1 MNTIS
6 PPPNTTRHPSP
17 DTPSRQVATIPT
29 PGPEL
34 ATLEAGH
41 QLEAVVTKAVGNGRF
56 EIDTQF
62 GQLTLHTR
70 SPLPREAKLTLDV
83 TQTGKSVQLVITEI
97 NGKPVP
103 DSTPVNPEA
112 QNTSADDGT
121 KRHSSSVEISRSS
134 EENSVPDP
142 MRPVPTKQHP
152 SPDTPSRQV
161 ATIPTPGPELATLE
175 AGHQLE
181 AVVTKAVGNGRFE
194 IDTQFGQL
202 TLHTRSPLP
211 REAKLT
217 LDVTQTGKSVQLVIT
232 EINGKPVPDSTPVN
246 PEAQNTSAGF
256 RIGEVVELV
265 YLTPQSPIT
274 QVSDTLQVN
283 SSIKN
288 HNTDTAPLIGKHS
301 GLQINKSNH
310 DTKRSFFNISLNT
323 LSVLNIASLAVNN
336 LNAKTAL
343 RFLKG
348 QAAIFAKN
356 KKPVIATPPLS
367 LSKQLLDSRYALTLV
382 PGQRLQA
389 KIIKINTPGNKQQ
402 STDQKLLHSTTSG
415 KNITGRVVVENNGQ
429 IKIIGTEVGDFLYL
443 TQRSAP
449 SDATI
454 TLAVLD
460 EYNGRVSKAIPSI
473 SDLDPNR
480 INTWPALT
488 AAIDAL
494 ETAFP
499 NTYQQLVRATMPQF
513 NAQLLKNMLIVIG
526 ALKIGNIQ
534 NWMGDAPIRALEQL
548 NPILLSQI
556 RDDFSRLAGESEDQ
570 LSNDWRTYFSPFL
583 QENGIGLLRLLM
595 RNLEDDENSDNKK
608 NIKKTSPRFIV
619 DIHLSNLGRIQLD
632 GLVKSRQKKI
642 ELIIRSDQ
650 LIEKRVQTKIQEIFS
665 EAEEIVGF
673 SGSVSFRSRP
683 ANFFNAIIT
692 KKNQSQD
699 LNV

>member
-1 MNTIS
+1 VITEINGKPVPDSTPVNPEAQNTSADDGTRRHSSSVEIS
-6 PPPNTTRHPSP
+6 RSSEEKSVPDPTRPVSIKQRPST
-17 DTPSRQVATIPT
+17 DTPSRQAATIPA
-29 PGPEL
+29 PSPEL
-34 ATLEAGH
+34 AALEAGH
-41 QLEAVVTKAVGNGRF
+41 QMEAVVTKALGNGRF

-83 TQTGKSVQLVITEI
+83 TQTGK
-97 NGKPVP
+97 
-103 DSTPVNPEA
+103 
-112 QNTSADDGT
+112 
-121 KRHSSSVEISRSS
+121 
-134 EENSVPDP
+134 
-142 MRPVPTKQHP
+142 
-152 SPDTPSRQV
+152 
-161 ATIPTPGPELATLE
+161 
-175 AGHQLE
+175 
-181 AVVTKAVGNGRFE
+181 AV
-194 IDTQFGQL
+194 
-202 TLHTRSPLP
+202 H
-211 REAKLT
+211 
-217 LDVTQTGKSVQLVIT
+217 LVIT

-256 RIGEVVELV
+256 RLGDVVELV
-265 YLTPQSPIT
+265 YLTPQSSIT
-274 QVSDTLQVN
+274 QVSDSPQVN
-283 SSIKN
+283 NSIKN
-288 HNTDTAPLIGKHS
+288 RNTDTTPLIGKHS
-301 GLQINKSNH
+301 GLEINKSNH
-310 DTKRSFFNISLNT
+310 DTKRPFFNISLNT
-323 LSVLNIASLAVNN
+323 LSFSNIASSAVNS
-336 LNAKTAL
+336 LSAKTAL

-348 QAAIFAKN
+348 QAALFAKK
-356 KKPVIATPPLS
+356 KKPVMATPPLP
-367 LSKQLLDSRYALTLV
+367 LSKQLLYNRYALTLV

-389 KIIKINTPGNKQQ
+389 QIIKIKTPGNKQQ
-402 STDQKLLHSTTSG
+402 STDEKLLHTATIG
-415 KNITGRVVVENNGQ
+415 KSITGRVVVETNGQ
-429 IKIIGTEVGDFLYL
+429 IKVVGTEVGDFLYL

-480 INTWPALT
+480 LNTWPALT

-494 ETAFP
+494 ETAYP

-513 NAQLLKNMLIVIG
+513 NSHLLKNMLIVIG
-526 ALKIGNIQ
+526 ALKVGNIQ
-534 NWMGDAPIRALEQL
+534 NWMGDAPIRVLEQL
-548 NPILLSQI
+548 NPVLLSQI

-595 RNLEDDENSDNKK
+595 RNFEDDENSNNKR

-683 ANFFNAIIT
+683 ANFFDAIIT
-692 KKNQSQD
+692 KKDQSQD